1 MSGQDAVECTGV
13 HATQAVG
20 AAQVIGSATDV
31 EKTFAGV
38 SRFGLKKE
46 HSEEMTWAGLC
57 QFAKWNES
65 MKSSLFEMCQVAP
78 KSAVAA
84 TWRPCTGPVKE
95 SLRTL
100 VREVRPKRFSLYPN
114 TFVSPPE

>member
-1 MSGQDAVECTGV
+1 MSGPDEVECTGV
-13 HATQAVG
+13 PATPSVG
-20 AAQVIGSATDV
+20 AAQVIGSATAV

-46 HSEEMTWAGLC
+46 HSEEMNWAGLC
-57 QFAKWNES
+57 QFAKWKES
-65 MKSSLFEMCQVAP
+65 RKSSLFEMCQVAP
-78 KSAVAA
+78 NSALAA
-84 TWRPCTGPVKE
+84 TWRPCTGPVKK

-100 VREVRPKRFSLYPN
+100 VREVRPKKFSLYPN